1 MKKLFAVLL
10 ILALMLCAVGC
21 QTSENPGSDVNL
33 ESEIIKT
40 VKSLYPS
47 LEYFP
52 EDGITIDSFG
62 TYNGCTVCY
71 INGVFGYAQ
80 AFMDEKVGAYTFQYS
95 TGQTLLAHKDGQLK
109 IMPEAYELGWLDD
122 DAVKQIYEKHKQ
134 KHPVIYDLTPYTKAG
149 AATVYGI
156 EESVI
161 DEYHKNYPKIC
172 EPPAKYRGF
181 AEDRVIICVYPF
193 ANAHEFTPEDFSILQ
208 DSVNVQVIAV
218 EPLSNVSSDTQA
230 EEPTRLL
237 ALILKDGSRNDVIN
251 AVSHLQARDDIYY
264 AVPDYVTG
272 PN

>member
-1 MKKLFAVLL
+1 MKK
-10 ILALMLCAVGC
+10 ILAILMILSIMLCTVGC

-109 IMPEAYELGWLDD
+109 NMPEAYELGWLDD
-122 DAVKQIYEKHKQ
+122 DAVKQIYEKHRQ
-134 KHPVIYDLTPYTKAG
+134 KCPVNYDLTPYTKAG

-161 DEYHKNYPKIC
+161 DEYHKNYPKTHGL
-172 EPPAKYRGF
+172 PAEDSEF

-193 ANAHEFTPEDFSILQ
+193 VNAYEFTPEDFSLLQ
-208 DSVNVQVIAV
+208 NSLKVQSIAV
-218 EPLSNVSSDTQA
+218 DSLDYDEQA

-237 ALILKDGSRNDVIN
+237 VLTLKGGSKSDVIDAIAN
-251 AVSHLQARDDIYY
+251 LSARYDIYY